1 MDANLKKPNWPLG
14 VVGAVAGGVAGY
26 FVFLWAG
33 QQGFY
38 AIVVPG
44 AAVGLGCAAL
54 AKGESRGLGILCALL
69 AVAAGLF
76 SEWKISLDDDGNP
89 ASLGYFLAHLNE
101 LQAADA
107 HPDRAG
113 RGLRLLAWQGAAETT
128 RPTREDRR
136 RWPTRGP
143 VTGWINR

>member
-101 LQAADA
+101 LQPLTLILIA
-107 HPDRAG
+107 
-113 RGLRLLAWQGAAETT
+113 LGAAFAYWLGKGQP
-128 RPTREDRR
+128 RPRR
-136 RWPTRGP
+136 PQERTDADGRPGAQ
-143 VTGWINR
+143 